1 MVLIKF
7 LIKFTLFFF
16 LNFSFALS
24 ANKTIETATTGTQTI
39 DTGSNFTVT
48 SAGSISSTTSAAI
61 RNGGDYNIGDILIEG
76 TVTSTTAHL
85 ISLND
90 TTNSGRTAGDI
101 TINGTVQSSSSG
113 RGIYLNDYKPNN
125 ITIGTSGVLSGGTTL
140 TIHVVDSGQIRG
152 NITNN
157 GTITSGTGYT
167 ASIGSNFANTFS
179 NNGNLL
185 GKTEYAVNGGTAASI
200 FNNSG
205 NFVGR
210 FVWGGSFN
218 NTGSLTVKHSSN
230 LSTPSTSG
238 TPAASNANNGFV
250 SSGTINIAVTGKTTA
265 GTDYSSITT
274 TTSNISGIIN
284 VDVSSSSGLTVGDV
298 LKLVDGTST
307 ATLGNV
313 TITDNS
319 SDVDFTIRV
328 ASNGQDIELVV
339 INQTSLT
346 KPDAIGL
353 IQAWTNTVNKTS
365 EYAIDHVEDRL
376 NWLKRSQNIKSKKT
390 SNQGID
396 LKFSN
401 KKIDKIVNSTSKEEK
416 TDKISFTEATGYI
429 KDHTVVD
436 LKLKNVAENI
446 VINEFIEAK
455 EKVTGNKGLEFDS
468 DSKLGEWSWYTS
480 GSVVIGQQETTST
493 SSKLKNENKNLN
505 FGLDRQFNSIGI
517 IGFALMFADDNT
529 DVGGL
534 GSNVSSNSYSLSF
547 YNSYPLENTLSLRTI
562 IGGSTFAF
570 DTKRIDGSQTLNG
583 QRSAKQ
589 AYLSLELRE
598 DSYKLNIPID
608 LELYIK
614 GDFTN
619 SELNAFSESGGTR
632 ALFFDNQ
639 RVKSSH
645 LRLGTDIKNKIENK
659 NENIITYAG
668 LEYSANLTSSTKAN
682 MKYVSEDTFYTQTLA
697 PAYDHE
703 MTVKLGVDFYS
714 NNLKFNL
721 SLKHKEQFN
730 SGSHQIFSAGLESK
744 F

>member
-1 MVLIKF
+1 MRFIKF
-7 LIKFTLFFF
+7 LIKFTLLFFV
-16 LNFSFALS
+16 NYSFALS
-24 ANKTIETATTGTQTI
+24 ADKTIILTTSIAQTI
-39 DTGSNFTVT
+39 DSSSNFTVT
-48 SAGSISSTTSAAI
+48 SGVSISTTTSNAI
-61 RNGGDYNIGDILIEG
+61 SNGGNYDIGNILIEG
-76 TVTSTTAHL
+76 TVTSTTGHL
-85 ISLND
+85 IQLSDSSNV
-90 TTNSGRTAGDI
+90 GKIAGDI
-101 TINGTVQSSSSG
+101 TINGTVQSSGIG
-113 RGIYLNDYKPNN
+113 RGIYVNDYKPNN
-125 ITIGTSGVLSGGTTL
+125 ITVGSSGIISGGTTF
-140 TIHVVDSGQIRG
+140 TIHVVDGGQIRG

-157 GTITSGTGYT
+157 GTITSGTGHT

-185 GKTEYAVNGGTAASI
+185 GKTEFAVNGGTAASI
-200 FNNSG
+200 LNNSG
-205 NFVGR
+205 NLVGR
-210 FVWGGSFN
+210 FVWGGSLN
-218 NTGSLTVKHSSN
+218 NTGALTVKHSSN
-230 LSTPSTSG
+230 LSTPTTSG
-238 TPAASNANNGFV
+238 TPAASNTNNGFV

-284 VDVSSSSGLTVGDV
+284 IDVGSSSGLTAGDV
-298 LKLVDGTST
+298 LKLVDGSST

-319 SDVDFTIRV
+319 ADVDFTIRV

-353 IQAWTNTVNKTS
+353 IQAWTNTINKTS

-376 NWLKRSQNIKSKKT
+376 NWLKRRQNIKSNKT

-396 LKFSN
+396 FQFSN
-401 KKIDKIVNSTSKEEK
+401 KKIDKIINGNSKEEK
-416 TDKISFTEATGYI
+416 TDNITFAKTIGYI
-429 KDHTVVD
+429 KDHSVVD

-446 VINEFIEAK
+446 VINELIEAK
-455 EKVTGNKGLEFDS
+455 EKATGNKGLQFDS

-480 GSVVIGQQETTST
+480 GSVAIGQQESTSI

-505 FGLDRQFNSIGI
+505 FGLDRQFNSIGT
-517 IGFALMFADDNT
+517 IGFASMFADDNT

-547 YNSYPLENTLSLRTI
+547 YNSYPLDNTLSLRTI

-570 DTKRIDGSQTLNG
+570 DTKRIDGSQTLDG

-589 AYLSLELRE
+589 TYISLELRE
-598 DSYKLNIPID
+598 DKYKLNIPID

-614 GDFTN
+614 GDITN

-639 RVKSSH
+639 TVKSSH

-668 LEYSANLTSSTKAN
+668 LEYSANLTSSTEAN
-682 MKYVSEDTFYTQTLA
+682 MRYVSENTLYTQVLA

-703 MTVKLGVDFYS
+703 VTVKLGVDFYTD
-714 NNLKFNL
+714 NLKFNL

-730 SGSHQIFSAGLESK
+730 SGSYQIFSAGLESR